1 MAGAGVLGPL
11 QLAPQ
16 GEQVATTL
24 AQIFASKW
32 GSFGG
37 VVFMLSAIAALVGT
51 QVGQLAGWPR
61 LLADAFRIC
70 IPGFRERFPWK
81 LQFRGFLI
89 FFFCTNMIIIHAF
102 GLKPVL
108 IIQLSAI
115 LDGLLL
121 TPLQALWVAIG
132 LYVVMPKLFENEARQ
147 VLKPHWVYGA
157 GLAIAFIVFGYFCVF
172 QIPSLL

>member
-1 MAGAGVLGPL
+1 MAGAGVLRPL

-16 GEQVATTL
+16 GEQVATTV

-32 GSFGG
+32 GAFGG
-37 VVFMLSAIAALVGT
+37 FIFMFSAVIALIGT

-61 LLADAFRIC
+61 LLADSFRIC
-70 IPGFRERFPWK
+70 IPGFQKRFSWK
-81 LQFRGFLI
+81 TQFRGFLV
-89 FFFCTNMIIIHAF
+89 FFFCTNMIIIF
-102 GLKPVL
+102 SLGLKPVV
-108 IIQLSAI
+108 IVQLSAL

-132 LYVVMPKLFENEARQ
+132 LFVVMPRLYQEDVGK
-147 VLKPHWVYGA
+147 VLRPHWIFAV
-157 GLAIAFIVFGYFCVF
+157 GLAVAFIVFGYFCVF